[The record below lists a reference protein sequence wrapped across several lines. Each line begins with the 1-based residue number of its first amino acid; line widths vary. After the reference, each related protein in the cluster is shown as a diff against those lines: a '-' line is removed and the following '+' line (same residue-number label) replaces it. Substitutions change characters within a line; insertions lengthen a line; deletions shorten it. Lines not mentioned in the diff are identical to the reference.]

1 MGKHSKYNQWTG
13 TESAEVKN
21 SASRSSS
28 DNVDMDVK
36 RVIEKMETGEQ
47 DTVLMAL
54 QSYNTEVKLCCGC
67 CVTDVAAQAELG
79 SD

>member
-1 MGKHSKYNQWTG
+1 MGKHSKYNRWTG
-13 TESAEVKN
+13 TESAEVKKA
-21 SASRSSS
+21 ASSI
-28 DNVDMDVK
+28 DNVNMDVK

-54 QSYNTEVKLCCGC
+54 QSYNKEVKLCCGC
-67 CVTDVAAQAELG
+67 CVMDVAAQAELR